1 MGTPRAQLALTS
13 PWDVFALCALP
24 LGQLIHSTMVSFS
37 QQVNFSAYSV
47 PTGYTGGRKKGIAKC
62 FSEPSVSSSVK
73 RALLIGTAGNV
84 VALLT
89 PQHPTGMWDYYRLTP
104 FCNGATMLRLTQAHM
119 QMQGLSC
126 CRSYVFVYKLG
137 HVSPV
142 SLHGE
147 SPEGIRQETSL
158 AGRP

>member
-62 FSEPSVSSSVK
+62 FSEPSVSSSV
-73 RALLIGTAGNV
+73 RRVLLIGTAGNV
-84 VALLT
+84 VSVVNSAAFYRDVGLLPSHT
-89 PQHPTGMWDYYRLTP
+89 VL
-104 FCNGATMLRLTQAHM
+104 
-119 QMQGLSC
+119 
-126 CRSYVFVYKLG
+126 
-137 HVSPV
+137 
-142 SLHGE
+142 
-147 SPEGIRQETSL
+147 
-158 AGRP
+158 